1 MDSKTRI
8 LSANNGGRGGYG
20 GGDRGNQGGGGYQE
34 GDRGVRVGGGGG
46 GRGGGGRDG
55 GGRDGDWRCPNLS
68 GDRGGG
74 RGASDRGGG
83 HDSGRS
89 YESSRYDGGSRS
101 GGGGGGSYGS
111 DSRGNG
117 SYGQGSPPLLA
128 AIPSY
133 DGSGSYPLPMG
144 YGMEAVPLPS
154 SYAGGSP
161 SYGGPTGGYGGDAP
175 STGGRGGRDGS
186 YDGDSAPRRQ
196 EPSYGDAPAE
206 KVKQCDENCDNATIY
221 INNLPPDVITDELKD
236 LFGGIGQVGRIK
248 QKRGYKD
255 QRPYN
260 IKIYTVEKGKNKGD
274 ACLAYEPITFGRR
287 LFQQYDI
294 HRNAFIRLGGT
305 LALS

>member
-1 MDSKTRI
+1 MIR
-8 LSANNGGRGGYG
+8 
-20 GGDRGNQGGGGYQE
+20 NQGGGGYQ
-34 GDRGVRVGGGGG
+34 GG
-46 GRGGGGRDG
+46 GRGC
-55 GGRDGDWRCPNLS
+55 CPTPSCGIGNVNFARRVECNKCGAPTPS
-68 GDRGGG
+68 STGDRGGG

-83 HDSGRS
+83 RDSSLDSGRS

-101 GGGGGGSYGS
+101 GGGGGVIY
-111 DSRGNG
+111 
-117 SYGQGSPPLLA
+117 PP
-128 AIPSY
+128 
-133 DGSGSYPLPMG
+133 PMG

-154 SYAGGSP
+154 SYAGGPP

-175 STGGRGGRDGS
+175 STGGRGGS

-206 KVKQCDENCDNATIY
+206 KVKQCDENCDNARIY
-221 INNLPPDVITDELKD
+221 INNLPPDVATDELKD
-236 LFGGIGQVGRIK
+236 LFGGIGQVGKIK

-274 ACLAYEPITFGRR
+274 TCLAYEQSTLGRR

-294 HRNAFIRLGGT
+294 HRNDVISKRLFS
-305 LALS
+305 LNQFKIMILP

>member
-8 LSANNGGRGGYG
+8 LSANNG
-20 GGDRGNQGGGGYQE
+20 GGGGYQE

-55 GGRDGDWRCPNLS
+55 GGRDGDWRCPNLSVGHLLLLALVS

-154 SYAGGSP
+154 SYAGGPP

-221 INNLPPDVITDELKD
+221 INNLPPDVTTDELKD

>member
-1 MDSKTRI
+1 MQ
-8 LSANNGGRGGYG
+8 
-20 GGDRGNQGGGGYQE
+20 GDLN
-34 GDRGVRVGGGGG
+34 VTSVGH
-46 GRGGGGRDG
+46 
-55 GGRDGDWRCPNLS
+55 LLLLALVS

-89 YESSRYDGGSRS
+89 YENSRYDGGSRS

-133 DGSGSYPLPMG
+133 DSSGSYPLPMG

-154 SYAGGSP
+154 SYAGGPP

-175 STGGRGGRDGS
+175 GTGGRGGRGGS

-206 KVKQCDENCDNATIY
+206 KVKQCDKNCDNAIIF
-221 INNLPPDVITDELKD
+221 INNLPPDVTTDELKD
-236 LFGGIGQVGRIK
+236 LFGDIGQVITLVFFYSFCVFTSG
-248 QKRGYKD
+248 
-255 QRPYN
+255 
-260 IKIYTVEKGKNKGD
+260 NKFYLEVD
-274 ACLAYEPITFGRR
+274 SCFCICL
-287 LFQQYDI
+287 LVC
-294 HRNAFIRLGGT
+294 
-305 LALS
+305 